1 MKRILLIALLGL
13 FIAGCANDQYAIEK
27 QYWRIQKQ
35 AEKIFKNPSGSPPN
49 ELERVVN
56 IINGFIQKYADNNL
70 ATEAEFSI
78 ARLYITKE
86 AYDTAREQLNTIISK
101 YNKSAAICSEAIFLI
116 GNSYQIQDKWN
127 PALEQYKKIMQE
139 YSTTLRGIDIPIYI
153 AQYYKSK
160 YQPDNMIAAYKEAI
174 SHYRALSDKYPDS
187 QLAYGA
193 DKLVAGC
200 YMALKDWQGAIDAY
214 NNIIAKYKGKVSTDE
229 VLMNIALIYKKEI
242 KDEVK
247 AREILQQLIAD
258 YPKSR
263 LIKIATAMLEERKE
277 K

>member
-1 MKRILLIALLGL
+1 MKKIILTALLGL

-27 QYWRIQKQ
+27 QYWRIRIQ

-56 IINGFIQKYADNNL
+56 IIKGFIKKYPENNL
-70 ATEAEFSI
+70 ATEAEFNI
-78 ARLYITKE
+78 ARLYIAKE
-86 AYDTAREQLNTIISK
+86 AYDKSREQLNTIISK
-101 YNKSAAICSEAIFLI
+101 YNKSEAICSEAIFLI
-116 GNSYQIQDKWN
+116 GNSYQIQDQWN
-127 PALEQYKKIMQE
+127 PALEQYKKIIQE
-139 YSTTLRGIDIPIYI
+139 YPTTLRGIDIPIYI

-200 YMALKDWQGAIDAY
+200 YMALKDWQGAIDAF
-214 NNIIAKYKGKVSTDE
+214 NNIITKYKGKVSTDE
-229 VLMNIALIYKKEI
+229 ALMNIALIYKQEI

-247 AREILQQLIAD
+247 AREILQQFITD

-263 LIKIATAMLEERKE
+263 FIKTATAMLEERKE